1 MAKIKY
7 LKDKQGSIVFPV
19 THERAVKDRNG
30 VLLED
35 KLKGMMRFI
44 DLYQSDYED
53 LVDRGLCDIHTFYY
67 VFGDLTHELLK
78 ICIGDIELCRRSG
91 GGFPYDFPLIF

>member
-35 KLKGMMRFI
+35 KLKAMMMYRDI
-44 DLYQSDYED
+44 YLADYED
-53 LVDRGLCDIHTFYY
+53 LVDRELCDLHTFYY
-67 VFGDLTHELLK
+67 VFDDITGDLLK
-78 ICIGDIELCRRSG
+78 ICIGNIDLLHRGSV
-91 GGFPYDFPLIF
+91 GFPYGFPLIF

>member
-1 MAKIKY
+1 MAKIEY

-35 KLKGMMRFI
+35 KLKAMMMYRNI
-44 DLYQSDYED
+44 YLADYED
-53 LVDRGLCDIHTFYY
+53 LVDRELCDLHTFYY
-67 VFGDLTHELLK
+67 VFDDTTGDLLK
-78 ICIGDIELCRRSG
+78 ICIGDMELCRRSG

>member
-35 KLKGMMRFI
+35 KLKAMMMYRDI
-44 DLYQSDYED
+44 YLADYED
-53 LVDRGLCDIHTFYY
+53 LVDRELYDLHTFYY
-67 VFGDLTHELLK
+67 VFDDITGDLLK
-78 ICIGDIELCRRSG
+78 ICIGNMDLLHCG
-91 GGFPYDFPLIF
+91 GSGFPYSFPLIF

>member
-35 KLKGMMRFI
+35 KLKAMMMYRDI
-44 DLYQSDYED
+44 YLADYED
-53 LVDRGLCDIHTFYY
+53 LVDRELYNLHTFYY
-67 VFGDLTHELLK
+67 VFDDITGDLIKVCIGNIELL
-78 ICIGDIELCRRSG
+78 RRGG
-91 GGFPYDFPLIF
+91 GGFPYSFPLIF